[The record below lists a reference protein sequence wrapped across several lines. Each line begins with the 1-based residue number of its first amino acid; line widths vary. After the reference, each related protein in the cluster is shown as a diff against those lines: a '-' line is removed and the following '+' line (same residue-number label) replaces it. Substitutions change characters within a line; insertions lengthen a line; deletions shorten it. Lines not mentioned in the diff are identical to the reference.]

1 MRQAEEAVLGSFMME
16 VQQAPT
22 LQLFGAGGNRSEGG
36 SGAASPLAR
45 SIGAQWPSASI

>member
-1 MRQAEEAVLGSFMME
+1 MLGSFMME

-22 LQLFGAGGNRSEGG
+22 LQLFGAGHRSEGG

-45 SIGAQWPSASI
+45 SIDDFSEQV